1 MMLFK
6 LSLKNIRKS
15 FKDYAIYFFTLILG
29 VAIFYVFNAIESQ
42 TVLLNVTKN
51 TLDIIDLMVDMLSG
65 VSVFVSFILGFLI
78 IYASRF
84 LMKRRNKEFGIYLT
98 LGMSKGK
105 ISKILLM
112 ETLIIGIISLVIG
125 LIIGIGASQLMS
137 VLVANSFEA
146 DLTHFT
152 FILSTSAIIK
162 TIIYFGIM
170 YLLVMIFNTIQVSR
184 CKLIDLINS
193 SKKSEKVKIKNPVL
207 CTIVFLMASVILGY
221 CYYRVS
227 VPDGASTLTV
237 DQIGII
243 IGLGSLS
250 TFLIF
255 WSLSGLILR
264 IVQSIHKVY
273 YKGLN
278 SFILRQI
285 SSKINTTVFSMT
297 VICLML
303 FVTICVLSSSLSIKN
318 SMTANLQELA
328 PLDIELTKRRN
339 IPKELQDDYGY
350 TDGQIESSYKTISE
364 TLKELNI
371 DEDKYL
377 KDQATIHVYTDS
389 TVTYEATMGEN
400 IASMKARYPYLDY
413 TSPELIVKLS
423 EYNQIAEMFGNET
436 FTLDDDQY
444 MIIGDYESMVM
455 LRNEALELGTPLTI
469 FGKTLTPKYNEVKHG
484 FIEMSSNHITDGVI
498 VVPDSVVSVSDDSP
512 QIEYEYM
519 VANYRANDDKTREEI
534 EEVFANPELNDLY
547 PDVTLDGITKIS
559 IYDASVGLGAMITFI
574 GLYLGIIFLISSA
587 AILALKELSES
598 VDNYTRYNMLRRIGT
613 TDKQLNKALFKQIAI
628 FFLFPLVLAII
639 HSIFGIKFCIFLLE
653 TFGKEQ
659 MLASVSMTMIFLIL
673 IYGGYFLI
681 TYYCSKNI
689 IKEKRV

>member
-1 MMLFK
+1 
-6 LSLKNIRKS
+6 
-15 FKDYAIYFFTLILG
+15 
-29 VAIFYVFNAIESQ
+29 
-42 TVLLNVTKN
+42 
-51 TLDIIDLMVDMLSG
+51 
-65 VSVFVSFILGFLI
+65 
-78 IYASRF
+78 
-84 LMKRRNKEFGIYLT
+84 
-98 LGMSKGK
+98 
-105 ISKILLM
+105 
-112 ETLIIGIISLVIG
+112 
-125 LIIGIGASQLMS
+125 
-137 VLVANSFEA
+137 
-146 DLTHFT
+146 
-152 FILSTSAIIK
+152 
-162 TIIYFGIM
+162 
-170 YLLVMIFNTIQVSR
+170 
-184 CKLIDLINS
+184 
-193 SKKSEKVKIKNPVL
+193 
-207 CTIVFLMASVILGY
+207 
-221 CYYRVS
+221 
-227 VPDGASTLTV
+227 
-237 DQIGII
+237 
-243 IGLGSLS
+243 
-250 TFLIF
+250 
-255 WSLSGLILR
+255 
-264 IVQSIHKVY
+264 
-273 YKGLN
+273 
-278 SFILRQI
+278 
-285 SSKINTTVFSMT
+285 
-297 VICLML
+297 
-303 FVTICVLSSSLSIKN
+303 
-318 SMTANLQELA
+318 
-328 PLDIELTKRRN
+328 
-339 IPKELQDDYGY
+339 
-350 TDGQIESSYKTISE
+350 
-364 TLKELNI
+364 
-371 DEDKYL
+371 
-377 KDQATIHVYTDS
+377 
-389 TVTYEATMGEN
+389 
-400 IASMKARYPYLDY
+400 
-413 TSPELIVKLS
+413 
-423 EYNQIAEMFGNET
+423 
-436 FTLDDDQY
+436 

-598 VDNYTRYNMLRRIGT
+598 VDNYTRYNMLRRIGA